1 MLFRSTATAIH
12 RVLTPALAHQGGG
25 KIPPGTYAVTDTV
38 ADFEAGGQ
46 YGSDWE
52 KDITFTWHLHAD
64 GTWSATQSP
73 DYRDQGPVA
82 GRYVVKGDEVTFDFN
97 NCPTGCGAPEIV
109 RWSYFDGQLT
119 FAIVDVADTASRVV
133 YTAHPWRKTG

>member
-1 MLFRSTATAIH
+1 MRPDAAASRSQRRSGPT
-12 RVLTPALAHQGGG
+12 
-25 KIPPGTYAVTDTV
+25 
-38 ADFEAGGQ
+38 GQ
-46 YGSDWE
+46 V
-52 KDITFTWHLHAD
+52 
-64 GTWSATQSP
+64 SAASP

-97 NCPTGCGAPEIV
+97 NCPTGCGAPETV

-119 FAIVDVADTASRVV
+119 FAIVDVADTGSRVI